1 MSEQSYDQLNLKKEE
16 QMDTSQK
23 ISPSI
28 VDDESNS
35 SSNVGAKS
43 NLSDETNQIID
54 LSSNDKNDPK

>member
-1 MSEQSYDQLNLKKEE
+1 
-16 QMDTSQK
+16 MDTSQK